1 MRRSK
6 RIETLDQRPVNL
18 DGYINEWP
26 EMGFVAMTSP
36 YDPKP
41 SVKVANG
48 RIVELDGKKRED
60 FDFID
65 QFIADYAMNV
75 ERAEAS
81 MAVSSLE
88 IARMIVDIHV
98 SRKEILEL
106 VTGITPAKMTEVMNH
121 LNVVELMMGMQKIR
135 ARRTPGNQA
144 HITNLKDDPVQIAA
158 DAAEGAL
165 RGFAEEETT
174 MGVARYAPLSAMA
187 LLIGSQVGRPGVLT
201 QCSAEEATE
210 LELGIRGL
218 TTYAETLS
226 VYGTEKVFIDGDDT
240 PYSKAFLNSAY
251 ASRGLKVRFTSG
263 SGSEV
268 LMGSSEKKSMLYLE
282 CRCLYATKGAGS
294 QGIQNGSVSCI
305 GVTGSVPSGI
315 REVIAEN
322 LVAALLG
329 LECASSNDQSF
340 SNSDMRR
347 TARTMLQFLPG
358 TDFIFSGY
366 AAEPNYDNM
375 FAGSNFDAEDFDDYN
390 VLQRDMQVDGGLR
403 PVTEE
408 EVIHVRNK
416 AARAVQAVFTQ
427 LGLSPVTDAQGEA
440 VTYAHG
446 SKDTLDRDVT
456 ADLMAA
462 EDVLKRGITGI
473 DVVKALAETGFVDV
487 AESVLSMLKQRVVG
501 DYMQTAAILDKDFHV
516 LSGINTPNDYMGP
529 GTGYRVQGERWEE
542 IKKIPHIINPQDI

>member
-158 DAAEGAL
+158 DA
-165 RGFAEEETT
+165 
-174 MGVARYAPLSAMA
+174 
-187 LLIGSQVGRPGVLT
+187 GR
-201 QCSAEEATE
+201 
-210 LELGIRGL
+210 
-218 TTYAETLS
+218 
-226 VYGTEKVFIDGDDT
+226 
-240 PYSKAFLNSAY
+240 
-251 ASRGLKVRFTSG
+251 
-263 SGSEV
+263 
-268 LMGSSEKKSMLYLE
+268 GSSSWICGGRDDYGSCQICTAE
-282 CRCLYATKGAGS
+282 CHGASDWFSGGASGCADTVLRRGSNRAGAG
-294 QGIQNGSVSCI
+294 N
-305 GVTGSVPSGI
+305 P
-315 REVIAEN
+315 
-322 LVAALLG
+322 
-329 LECASSNDQSF
+329 
-340 SNSDMRR
+340 R
-347 TARTMLQFLPG
+347 T
-358 TDFIFSGY
+358 
-366 AAEPNYDNM
+366 
-375 FAGSNFDAEDFDDYN
+375 DD
-390 VLQRDMQVDGGLR
+390 LCR
-403 PVTEE
+403 
-408 EVIHVRNK
+408 
-416 AARAVQAVFTQ
+416 
-427 LGLSPVTDAQGEA
+427 
-440 VTYAHG
+440 
-446 SKDTLDRDVT
+446 DTLCIWNGKGV
-456 ADLMAA
+456 
-462 EDVLKRGITGI
+462 
-473 DVVKALAETGFVDV
+473 
-487 AESVLSMLKQRVVG
+487 
-501 DYMQTAAILDKDFHV
+501 
-516 LSGINTPNDYMGP
+516 
-529 GTGYRVQGERWEE
+529 YRWG
-542 IKKIPHIINPQDI
+542 